1 MIILNRRGFLKRGCD
16 ALAMAAFARS
26 LGMLNFA
33 TTASAQ
39 TATDYKALVCIF
51 MFGGNDANNMIIP
64 HEQAE
69 YDAYAAVRTPASGIN
84 IARDTLLQIR
94 PPSLNKQLGFHPS
107 MPHLHRLW
115 NRGNVAIVS
124 NVGTLV
130 EPLTRAQYL
139 AGTGL
144 KPASLF
150 SHSDQQNQWQAS
162 ISEGLPGTG
171 WGGRMADVTWPQ
183 NGGVNFPMV
192 LSVAGNNLFATSAA
206 HEMLNVPSTGTFGLR
221 GFGTSTAQ
229 MARYNAMQTLLTQD
243 ADKTLVARSAAT
255 IDQAIDYSTVID
267 PIVNSTTSTIERM
280 FAKQSASL
288 SRQLLRVAK
297 IIERRETLGLK
308 RQIFFCSIGGFDTH
322 NGQAT
327 AQASLLQQ
335 LSLGMKTFY
344 DATEKLG
351 VASRVTTFTLSDFG
365 RTLQPAAGAG
375 TDHAWGSHQLVMG
388 GSVRGG
394 DVYGAWP
401 TLALGGPDDSGS
413 EGRWIPT
420 TAVDQYAATI
430 AQWYGVSTADLPT
443 VLPNLNRF
451 ATSDLGFFVI
461 E

>member
-39 TATDYKALVCIF
+39 STADYKALVCIF
-51 MFGGNDANNMIIP
+51 LFGGNDSNNMIVP

-69 YDAYAAVRTPASGIN
+69 YDAYAAVRTTASGIN
-84 IARDTLLQIR
+84 IARDTLLPIR
-94 PPSLNKQLGFHPS
+94 PPSLNKQLGLHPS
-107 MPHLHRLW
+107 MTHLHRLW
-115 NRGNVAIVS
+115 NRGQLAIVS

-130 EPLTRAQYL
+130 EPMTRAQYL
-139 AGTGL
+139 ANTAL
-144 KPASLF
+144 KPAALF
-150 SHSDQQNQWQAS
+150 SHSDQQGQWQAS
-162 ISEGLPGTG
+162 ISDGLPGTG
-171 WGGRMADVTWPQ
+171 WGGRMSDVTWPL
-183 NGGVNFPMV
+183 NGGVNFPMS
-192 LSVAGNNLFATSAA
+192 LSVAGNNLFATSGV

-221 GFGTSTAQ
+221 GFGSSSAQ
-229 MARYNAMQTLLTQD
+229 MARYNAMQTILTQD
-243 ADKTLVARSAAT
+243 ADKTLVARSAGT
-255 IDQAIDYSTVID
+255 IDQAIDYSTIID
-267 PIVNSTTSTIERM
+267 PIVNSTTSTIEKM
-280 FAKQSASL
+280 FAKQSASI
-288 SRQLLRVAK
+288 SRQLLRIAK
-297 IIERRETLGLK
+297 VIERRETLGLK
-308 RQIFFCSIGGFDTH
+308 RQIFFCSLGGFDTH

-327 AQASLLQQ
+327 TQATLLQQ
-335 LSLGMKTFY
+335 LSLAMKTFY

-388 GSVRGG
+388 GAVRGG
-394 DVYGAWP
+394 DVYGLWP
-401 TLALGGPDDSGS
+401 TLTLAGPDDSGS

-430 AQWYGVSTADLPT
+430 AQWYGVAPVDLPV

-451 ATSDLGFFVI
+451 ATSDMGFFVI